1 MSGTNTRARTAVL
14 IDPHPLWLDAV
25 EEVVNRVQFEA
36 VGKATSFDEALGLV
50 AEFKPALVIGEVA
63 ESGGES
69 SATRIS
75 ELRERSPNL
84 QVIVLSLDDDAA
96 EINAALSAGA
106 LAYVLKTA
114 HPDDLAAVVR
124 QVVEHSIYLSGIR
137 HETGKRPS
145 VAMIG
150 EAEELT
156 QREME
161 ILRLVAEGHSNSEL
175 ARMLWVTE
183 QTVKFHLSNIYR
195 KLNVSNRTEA
205 SRWAQLHG
213 LLPGQAQRAVVA

>member
-1 MSGTNTRARTAVL
+1 MKRIVSGTNTRARTAVL

-84 QVIVLSLDDDAA
+84 QVIVLSLDD
-96 EINAALSAGA
+96 
-106 LAYVLKTA
+106 
-114 HPDDLAAVVR
+114 
-124 QVVEHSIYLSGIR
+124 
-137 HETGKRPS
+137 
-145 VAMIG
+145 
-150 EAEELT
+150 
-156 QREME
+156 
-161 ILRLVAEGHSNSEL
+161 
-175 ARMLWVTE
+175 
-183 QTVKFHLSNIYR
+183 
-195 KLNVSNRTEA
+195 
-205 SRWAQLHG
+205 
-213 LLPGQAQRAVVA
+213 